1 MIILSSEPCRPLL
14 LVYVFF
20 SRKLSSYICKI
31 ELLQCLGKKICS
43 VWSHVISNSVSLRFS
58 GGLCEAELHA
68 CISLLNIRILVA
80 HYCAVDTLKEP
91 AEVQN

>member
-1 MIILSSEPCRPLL
+1 MQDRAVTVLRKKNVQFGHMSSVIQYHCN
-14 LVYVFF
+14 
-20 SRKLSSYICKI
+20 
-31 ELLQCLGKKICS
+31 LLQ
-43 VWSHVISNSVSLRFS
+43 FS

-91 AEVQN
+91 AKLNDGSNAELPVKA